1 MKCNLS
7 VFLGTWVDHDTNAT
21 WKKVWYESSEIWNRS
36 FLQTPVETCSWKD
49 TKKRR
54 GLFSRQE
61 QALWSDR
68 FGWRWNFPFCTEIM
82 QKYVGRQGI
91 GLQWKNA
98 VIDPLKVCQW
108 KSTKLLYASHTK
120 MMKEDPENCT
130 GWKHKRLLAQSSE
143 RVGHDGY
150 TQVQNHHLHFDTNET
165 PHGTQTR
172 TWRTRHAEIW
182 VLETALFTR
191 VKTGLQCKFVESL
204 MSLANELNGEF
215 AQGRKYQ
222 DTIGKIQKIMHSW
235 WKRGTVTPTSVIED
249 FVKQSVNGVTRPRS
263 RPLGRHW
270 RTGSRGN
277 WYP

>member
-1 MKCNLS
+1 MSGSRHQRYLK
-7 VFLGTWVDHDTNAT
+7 
-21 WKKVWYESSEIWNRS
+21 ESMIWEQWSINRS

-130 GWKHKRLLAQSSE
+130 GWKHKWLLAQSSE

-150 TQVQNHHLHFDTNET
+150 THVQIHHLHFDKNET

-172 TWRTRHAEIW
+172 TWRTRHPEIW
-182 VLETALFTR
+182 VLETALFTC
-191 VKTGLQCKFVESL
+191 VKTRLQCKCVESL
-204 MSLANELNGEF
+204 MWLANGPMENLSKE
-215 AQGRKYQ
+215 QSTRTPMEIK
-222 DTIGKIQKIMHSW
+222 KIFHSW
-235 WKRGTVTPTSVIED
+235 WKRGTVTPTSITED
-249 FVKQSVNGVTRPRS
+249 FVKQI
-263 RPLGRHW
+263 
-270 RTGSRGN
+270 
-277 WYP
+277 